1 MTRSS
6 DKPLVGL
13 LHTCLVD
20 FYRPSIGFA
29 SVQLLEQAGCE
40 VRVPDLQTCCGQPA
54 FNSGNFD
61 QARAMARQVI
71 KAFAGFDYVVGPSGS
86 CMSQV
91 KVHYPQLFAD
101 EPDWLAQAQE
111 LAGRSFEL
119 VSFLSDVL
127 NKTDLQSSYQG
138 TVTYHDSCS
147 GLRELGIKQQ
157 PRKQLEQVQGLSLVE
172 MAEAETC
179 CGFGGTFCVKY
190 PEISVR
196 MASQKVSNI
205 QASGADT
212 LVGGDLGCLL
222 NISGRLTR
230 EGSPVRVFHVAEV
243 LAGMTQIPAIGEGE
257 MR

>member
-1 MTRSS
+1 MTSPRT
-6 DKPLVGL
+6 KPLIGL

-40 VRVPDLQTCCGQPA
+40 VQVPGLQTCCGQPA
-54 FNSGNFD
+54 FNSGNLA

-71 KAFAGFDYVVGPSGS
+71 KTFEAFDYVVGPSGS

-91 KVHYPQLFAD
+91 KVHYPQLFSD
-101 EPDWLAQAQE
+101 DPQWLKRAKS
-111 LAGRSFEL
+111 LAERSFEL
-119 VSFLSDVL
+119 VSFLIDVL
-127 NKTDLQSSYQG
+127 NTTALQSSYQG

-157 PRKQLEQVQGLSLVE
+157 PRKQLEQVQGLKLVE
-172 MAEAETC
+172 MPEAETC

-190 PEISVR
+190 PEISAR

-212 LVGGDLGCLL
+212 LAGGDLGCLL

-230 EGSPVRVFHVAEV
+230 LGSPVRVFHVAEV

-257 MR
+257 VH